1 MLDSVG
7 MKNVE
12 EKNKQFLIEKIIHGV
27 EFKNLY
33 QSNPEKNPEIM
44 EIIEANYRIARRVYQ
59 HLYYDIA
66 QLFAEYVKSMSSY
79 ELQDIDEDIKTNGWG
94 IQKVPDVRDSTKF
107 LNIFQDIYTA
117 TGRSPTFNGLLVVPD
132 GEVAPDEKL
141 NMKQLYDLFK
151 NTNSHGLVSLLFLGL
166 LLHLFEG
173 SNMKFIRDATTE
185 LYKNISY
192 DSLSGAK
199 DFNFNAVSD
208 LIAHLS
214 FLI

>member
-151 NTNSHGLVSLLFLGL
+151 NTNSHGLVSLPFLGL

-199 DFNFNAVSD
+199 DFNAVSD
-208 LIAHLS
+208 LIVHLS